1 MTQWWGGQ
9 SITVGTEGSP
19 ETEEFPYSTE
29 HTTETVVNPLY
40 GLRRTGDR
48 EYTLNELVDW
58 SVPPIRYGPWLNTKS
73 LQIDSTILTAEEL
86 LNMMVN
92 REGAHSELNE
102 WARINAGGPIDIKG
116 GDARDEK
123 YRKVNVI
130 NFSGISYIQIFTF
143 LVGHYLATMVKNTLR
158 HIPEDLTKGN
168 TGPDVWQTIMETPTQ
183 LATMKLSLERP
194 YAMGAVYRVTG
205 DAENPFELIGDYTKP
220 SKTLVQIPGWV

>member
-1 MTQWWGGQ
+1 MPVRQLILSGDNRLVWRCFEPRLHPMLTPPMTAPGDELTQWWGGQ

-102 WARINAGGPIDIKG
+102 WGADKRRGA
-116 GDARDEK
+116 
-123 YRKVNVI
+123 
-130 NFSGISYIQIFTF
+130 
-143 LVGHYLATMVKNTLR
+143 HR
-158 HIPEDLTKGN
+158 HQRRRRQG
-168 TGPDVWQTIMETPTQ
+168 
-183 LATMKLSLERP
+183 
-194 YAMGAVYRVTG
+194 
-205 DAENPFELIGDYTKP
+205 
-220 SKTLVQIPGWV
+220 